1 MRRHGIQ
8 QLLGDAIRISVQK
21 PHPQQI
27 LVLRKFS
34 QKLREPITQT
44 EVLAVRSRV
53 LPDQRNFSRAGSRQ
67 ILRPAAHRL
76 ESPAAKSSAK
86 LRNKAQCAE
95 MPEALPT
102 FDVRSVVRGR
112 DEPRRHAAIE
122 QLPRLR

>member
-67 ILRPAAHRL
+67 ILRLAHHRF

-86 LRNKAQCAE
+86 LRNT
-95 MPEALPT
+95 PELSWIVSP
-102 FDVRSVVRGR
+102 
-112 DEPRRHAAIE
+112 
-122 QLPRLR
+122 L